1 MEWSWNDIKMEMEWK
16 IFELIRR
23 GNLEWKWSGNGKE
36 TEWKIYE
43 ENCR

>member
-1 MEWSWNDIKMEMEWK
+1 MEWSWNGIGMEMEWN

-23 GNLEWKWSGNGKE
+23 RKLEWKWSGNGKE

-43 ENCR
+43 ENC